1 MIQTTFQRYEKKYLL
16 TPAQYQWIFQ
26 QLQSR
31 MQVDEYGMYPIC
43 SIYFDTDDYRLIRAS
58 LEKLSNPEVRVK
70 VIHGAVGAVSKSDV
84 MLAQACGAI
93 IVGFNV
99 RPDPVARD
107 MAETEGG
114 DMRMYRVPNR
124 TDRFCMKSTGF
135 SSFGKLHRRYFS
147 VMTASPCFRPKT
159 RSCG

>member
-58 LEKLSNPEVRVK
+58 LEK
-70 VIHGAVGAVSKSDV
+70 
-84 MLAQACGAI
+84 
-93 IVGFNV
+93 
-99 RPDPVARD
+99 PVYK
-107 MAETEGG
+107 E
-114 DMRMYRVPNR
+114 
-124 TDRFCMKSTGF
+124 
-135 SSFGKLHRRYFS
+135 
-147 VMTASPCFRPKT
+147 
-159 RSCG
+159 SCGCAAMALPLAWKTLYSWN